1 MCIIHSLCPWPIGH
15 SGKLFN
21 RLDMRMKKLT
31 SELMGLKS
39 HRVDFPVDLYYK
51 KPCEVVDG
59 FCDLDLGSFNV
70 S

>member
-1 MCIIHSLCPWPIGH
+1 
-15 SGKLFN
+15 
-21 RLDMRMKKLT
+21 MRMKKLT